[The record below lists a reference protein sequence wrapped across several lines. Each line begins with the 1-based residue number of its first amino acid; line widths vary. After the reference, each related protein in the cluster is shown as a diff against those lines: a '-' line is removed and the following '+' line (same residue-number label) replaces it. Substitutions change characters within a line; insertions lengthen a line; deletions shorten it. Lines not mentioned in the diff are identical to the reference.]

1 MYMKNLFYILLSMLA
16 ISNFIYSQEDI
27 NVTQDSSSTFLGKN
41 IKLTGEIGAYGEL
54 YSINGQP
61 DRRPNST
68 GRIYFRPTL
77 ELFGLIQIP
86 FEFLLS
92 TEGSSARQS
101 INQFGI
107 SPSWSWGT
115 LHLGDFTEEYSQY
128 TLSGIKIRGA
138 GINIKPGI
146 FRFST
151 SAGFTQRSVSGGAQ
165 DGSFKRFLF
174 ASKIGVGK
182 EESSFI
188 DLIFLRAKDEIS
200 SLDHTAKSI
209 NLISPNGNDVLEI
222 GTLQSIKWNS
232 YGVAGAIKIEL
243 SRDGGNTFEQI
254 ATNLPNVSYF
264 NWTVT
269 GVPTFQAM
277 IKVSAVDDPTINDI
291 SNYYFTIG
299 SGVQSNIVSGYD
311 EIINQNSVT
320 PQENLVV
327 GTKGK
332 VEFLENTLSLEFDGG
347 GSVYTR
353 DLRSTDLD
361 LDSSDIPEFLTK
373 LYKVKVGTNYDFA
386 FNTFLNFNYKSVNTK
401 VGYKRIGPGYNSLGT
416 SYLINDVNEYSI
428 FNSFRISTTGI
439 MLGYIHQND
448 NLQDQKLFTTGRNI
462 ITAAITS
469 MIMQKWNAS
478 ISANYL
484 NMSNDT
490 KNDSLKTEFGS
501 FVLSTNQSF
510 MIDQQGLLRNINLNY
525 AFQNSNNQSYFQSNN
540 KTAVHSLNL
549 GLGLGFMENL
559 SATVSAGLI
568 NSNSFDT
575 LKSFTH
581 NYAIVFQHSILQ
593 NKLIN
598 SLNLSTA
605 INEDNNTIRA
615 TLSSGYQLT
624 IADNF
629 ALLISY
635 LKFNGVTNSGGK
647 FNEVIAS
654 LNYSHRF

>member
-1 MYMKNLFYILLSMLA
+1 MKNSFNVLLSVLF
-16 ISNFIYSQEDI
+16 ITTVIYSQEDI
-27 NVTQDSSSTFLGKN
+27 NGSQDSSSTFLGKN

-54 YSINGQP
+54 YSIKGQP
-61 DRRPNST
+61 ERRPKAT

-92 TEGSSARQS
+92 TEGSSARQN

-107 SPSWSWGT
+107 SPNWSWGT

-151 SAGFTQRSVSGGAQ
+151 STGFTQRSVLGGAQ

-182 EESSFI
+182 EESSFV
-188 DLIFLRAKDEIS
+188 DFIFLRAKDEIS
-200 SLDHTAKSI
+200 SLDQTGKSI
-209 NLISPNGNDVLEI
+209 NLISPNGNDILEI

-243 SRDGGNTFEQI
+243 SCDGGNTYELI
-254 ATNLPNVSYF
+254 ATNLPNVSYY
-264 NWTVT
+264 NWTVA
-269 GVPTFQAM
+269 GAPTFQAM
-277 IKVSAVDDPTINDI
+277 IKVSAVDDPTIYDI

-299 SGVQSNIVSGYD
+299 SGVQSSIVSNYD
-311 EIINQNSVT
+311 EIINPNSVT

-347 GSVYTR
+347 GSIYTR
-353 DLRSTDLD
+353 DLRSTN
-361 LDSSDIPEFLTK
+361 LDSTDIPKFLTK

-416 SYLINDVNEYSI
+416 SYLINDVAEYSI

-448 NLQDQKLFTTGRNI
+448 NVQNQKLFTTGRNI

-469 MIMQKWNAS
+469 MIMQNWNAS

-484 NMSNDT
+484 DMSNDT

-510 MIDQQGLLRNINLNY
+510 MLDQQGLFRNINLNY
-525 AFQNSNNQSYFQSNN
+525 TFQNSNNQSYFQSNN

-549 GLGLGFMENL
+549 GVGLGFMENL
-559 SATVSAGLI
+559 STTVSAGLI
-568 NSNSFDT
+568 NSNSLDT

-581 NYAIVFQHSILQ
+581 NYGIVLQHSVFQ
-593 NKLIN
+593 NKLIT

-605 INEDNNTIRA
+605 INEDNNTIRV

-624 IADNF
+624 FANNF
-629 ALLISY
+629 TLLISY
-635 LKFNGVTNSGGK
+635 LKFNGVTNIGGN

>member
-1 MYMKNLFYILLSMLA
+1 MKTLFNTLFSVLVITVFTYA
-16 ISNFIYSQEDI
+16 QEDI
-27 NVTQDSSSTFLGKN
+27 NVAPDSSSTFLGKN

-92 TEGSSARQS
+92 TEGSSARQN

-128 TLSGIKIRGA
+128 TLSGVKIRGA

-146 FRFST
+146 FRFNMS
-151 SAGFTQRSVSGGAQ
+151 SGFTQRSVSGGAQ
-165 DGSFKRFLF
+165 DGTFKRFLF

-182 EESSFI
+182 EESSFV
-188 DLIFLRAKDEIS
+188 DFIFLRAKDEIS
-200 SLDHTAKSI
+200 SLDQTGKSI

-232 YGVAGAIKIEL
+232 YGVSGAIKIEL
-243 SRDGGNTFEQI
+243 SRDGGNSYEQI
-254 ATNLPNVSYF
+254 ATNLPNVNYY
-264 NWTVT
+264 NWSVA
-269 GVPTFQAM
+269 GAPTFQAM
-277 IKVSAVDDPTINDI
+277 IKVSAVDDPSVYDV

-299 SGVQSNIVSGYD
+299 SGVQSIIVSNYED
-311 EIINQNSVT
+311 ILNPNSVT

-353 DLRSTDLD
+353 DLRSTNLD

-416 SYLINDVNEYSI
+416 SYMINDVIEYSI
-428 FNSFRISTTGI
+428 LNSFRVSTTGI
-439 MLGYIHQND
+439 MLGFIHQND
-448 NLQDQKLFTTGRNI
+448 NVQDQKLFTTGRNI

-469 MIMQKWNAS
+469 MIVQNWNAS

-484 NMSNDT
+484 DMSNNT

-501 FVLSTNQSF
+501 FVLSTNHSF
-510 MIDQQGLLRNINLNY
+510 ILDQQGLIRNINLNY
-525 AFQNSNNQSYFQSNN
+525 AFQNSDNQSYFQSNN
-540 KTAVHSLNL
+540 KTAVHSLNFGV
-549 GLGLGFMENL
+549 GLGVMENL

-581 NYAIVFQHSILQ
+581 NYALVIQHTILQ

-624 IADNF
+624 FADNF

-635 LKFNGVTNSGGK
+635 LKFNGVTNRGGN
-647 FNEVIAS
+647 FNEIIAS